1 MKDNY
6 NTDLIGRKFGYLEV
20 LYKDT
25 EKTKQGK
32 SKWVCKCNACGN
44 IISIARPKLI
54 SGDAT
59 SCGCM
64 FHAVKE
70 KNDLD
75 LTGETFG
82 SLKVQEKISG
92 KGVNTLWKCQCN
104 CGNVINVIQS
114 NLTSGATNSCGCMHR
129 KQSSENIKDY
139 MGIIDGTN
147 ASIISSNKIP
157 SNNTTGIKGVYYVKR
172 LNKWNARIM
181 FKGKSYNLGYYA
193 KKEDAIRARKE
204 GELEI
209 HGPFLEWYNSRNV
222 DKTKLTD
229 KQRKVYDLYNSG
241 MIQVEIAKELG
252 CSRQNVS
259 RMLKSIRECK
269 NGEKRKRGGGSGKA
283 PRNPLVDYNKYLGM
297 DLSELSDRQRKALVL
312 RMEGKTCKEIAE
324 ILNISRRAADSLLQ
338 TARMK
343 CDGKW
348 EEHEKKVRE
357 RNKVYNSENREQKT
371 LAAREYRE
379 KNRDKY
385 KRYQQEYYKKNK
397 EKIVAKRKEKEDGR
411 MNDSQ
416 KSRE

>member
-6 NTDLIGRKFGYLEV
+6 NTDLIGRRFGYLEV
-20 LYKDT
+20 LHKDT

-32 SKWVCKCNACGN
+32 SKWVCKCHACGN
-44 IISIARPKLI
+44 IISIPRPKLI

-82 SLKVQEKISG
+82 SLKVQEKVSG
-92 KGVNTLWKCQCN
+92 KGVSTLWKCQCN

-147 ASIISSNKIP
+147 VSIISSNKIP
-157 SNNTTGIKGVYYVKR
+157 SNNTTGVKGVYYVKR

-209 HGPFLEWYNSRNV
+209 HGPFLEWYNSRNM

-229 KQRKVYDLYNSG
+229 K
-241 MIQVEIAKELG
+241 
-252 CSRQNVS
+252 
-259 RMLKSIRECK
+259 
-269 NGEKRKRGGGSGKA
+269 
-283 PRNPLVDYNKYLGM
+283 
-297 DLSELSDRQRKALVL
+297 
-312 RMEGKTCKEIAE
+312 
-324 ILNISRRAADSLLQ
+324 
-338 TARMK
+338 
-343 CDGKW
+343 
-348 EEHEKKVRE
+348 
-357 RNKVYNSENREQKT
+357 
-371 LAAREYRE
+371 
-379 KNRDKY
+379 
-385 KRYQQEYYKKNK
+385 
-397 EKIVAKRKEKEDGR
+397 
-411 MNDSQ
+411 
-416 KSRE
+416 